1 MKMQTRT
8 LLPGSVTEV
17 EDVDKYMSLLPGSV
31 TEDED
36 VDKDHEG
43 PSLRHVPLTLPAP
56 RVGEPYTLQQEG
68 DNDIGRQI

>member
-1 MKMQTRT
+1 M
-8 LLPGSVTEV
+8 
-17 EDVDKYMSLLPGSV
+17 YMSLLPGSV

-68 DNDIGRQI
+68 DNEIGRQI